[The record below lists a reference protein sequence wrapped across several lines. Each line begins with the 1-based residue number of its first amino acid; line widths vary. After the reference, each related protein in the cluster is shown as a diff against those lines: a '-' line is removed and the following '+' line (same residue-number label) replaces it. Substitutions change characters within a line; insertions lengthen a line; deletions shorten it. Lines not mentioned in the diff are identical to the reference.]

1 MEMLHMLAHTHTDTH
16 THMLEDECEQQW
28 GTCNLSSHICV
39 FQHGPGLQPEQD
51 SDTGSY
57 AGQYML
63 DPQKRENEAQQ
74 ITESKR

>member
-1 MEMLHMLAHTHTDTH
+1 
-16 THMLEDECEQQW
+16 MLEDECEQQW

-39 FQHGPGLQPEQD
+39 FQQGPGLQPEQD

-63 DPQKRENEAQQ
+63 DPK
-74 ITESKR
+74 KKGK